1 MNISALMNVTAT
13 HKTKSRT
20 PDNQGG
26 YIYSFVAA
34 ETYAGRLSQPSAGV
48 RLNQD
53 MGKDVGHV
61 SHELYIS
68 PAPAAGTFKVGDQ
81 FTVDSRTFEVK
92 IPNISPSIQV
102 YQKLALMELQ
112 T

>member
-1 MNISALMNVTAT
+1 MNISHLMNTTAV

-26 YIYSFVAA
+26 YIYSFVTA
-34 ETYAGRLSQPSAGV
+34 ESYVARLSQPLSGI
-48 RLNQD
+48 RTLQD
-53 MGKDVGHV
+53 MGKDTGHV

-68 PAPAAGTFKVGDQ
+68 PVPSATIKVGDQ
-81 FTVDSRTFEVK
+81 FIIDSRTFEVK
-92 IPNISPSIQV
+92 IPNVTPSIAV
-102 YQKLALMELQ
+102 YQRIGLLELQ